1 MFLASKEI
9 KMERK
14 LASIQRVLHIEPIA
28 NADAIELARIG
39 GWQCVT
45 KKGEFGVG
53 DLGVFLEIDAVP
65 PDREPF
71 RFLWQR
77 KPKEGDAPETI
88 ERPGNFRL
96 RTMKLRGA
104 LSQGLLLPLSAF
116 DLGEVREGDDLT
128 ARLEV
133 SKYEPPVPMS
143 GSDFRAPFP
152 GFIPKTDE
160 MRVQSVPAVLEEM
173 RGLPYVATLKYDGS
187 SATFCIDPRDG
198 EFHVCSRNQSVQ
210 AGDNFY
216 WRVARK
222 YDLEAVLRR
231 QPNFAVQG
239 EVCGPGIQK
248 NRLGLKEIALFVFN
262 VYDIENACFLS
273 HDEARQWAL
282 ANGLTLVETVEM
294 GESFAYSQDDLLALA
309 EGKYAG
315 TGNEREGIVIRPL
328 QETGS
333 AALAGRLSFK
343 AISNRFL
350 LKEGD

>member
-1 MFLASKEI
+1 
-9 KMERK
+9 MERK

-28 NADAIELARIG
+28 GADAIELARIG
-39 GWQCVT
+39 GWGCVT
-45 KKGEFGVG
+45 KKGEFKVG

-65 PDREPF
+65 PDRKPF

-77 KPKEGDAPETI
+77 KPKEGEIASEST

-96 RTMKLRGA
+96 RTMRLRGA

-116 DLGEVREGDDLT
+116 DLGKVSEGDDLT
-128 ARLEV
+128 ERLEIT
-133 SKYEPPVPMS
+133 KYEPPVNAMRGG

-160 MRVQSVPAVLEEM
+160 MRVQSVPAVLDEM

-198 EFHVCSRNQSVQ
+198 EFHACSRNQSVQ
-210 AGDNFY
+210 EGDNFT
-216 WRVARK
+216 WRAARK
-222 YDLEAVLRR
+222 YDLEATLRR
-231 QPNFAVQG
+231 QPNFAIQG
-239 EVCGPGIQK
+239 ELCGPGIQK
-248 NRLGLKEIALFVFN
+248 NRLGLGEIALFVFG
-262 VYDIENACFLS
+262 VYDIENARFLP
-273 HDEARQWAL
+273 HDAMRGWAQE
-282 ANGLTLVETVEM
+282 NGLTPVEEVET
-294 GESFAYSQDDLLALA
+294 GEFFAHSQDSLLRLA

-315 TGNEREGIVIRPL
+315 TSNEREGIVIRPR
-328 QETGS
+328 QETVS

>member
-1 MFLASKEI
+1 
-9 KMERK
+9 MERK

-45 KKGEFGVG
+45 KKGEFKVG
-53 DLGVFLEIDAVP
+53 GLGVFLEIDAVP

-77 KPKEGDAPETI
+77 KPKEGETVPEPT
-88 ERPGNFRL
+88 ERPGNFRI

-104 LSQGLLLPLSAF
+104 LSQGLLLPVSAF
-116 DLGEVREGDDLT
+116 ELGEVNEGDDLT
-128 ARLEV
+128 SVLEV
-133 SKYEPPVPMS
+133 VKYEPPVNAMR
-143 GSDFRAPFP
+143 GGVSDFRAPFP

-160 MRVQSVPAVLEEM
+160 MRVQSVPAVLDELC
-173 RGLPYVATLKYDGS
+173 GLPYVATLKYDGS
-187 SATFCIDPRDG
+187 SGTFCIDPRDG
-198 EFHVCSRNQSVQ
+198 EFHACSRNQSVQ
-210 AGDNFY
+210 EGNNFY

-222 YDLEAVLRR
+222 CDLESVLRR
-231 QPNFAVQG
+231 QPKFAIQG

-248 NRLGLKEIALFVFN
+248 NRLGLKEIALFVFG
-262 VYDIENACFLS
+262 VYDIENARFLD
-273 HDEARQWAL
+273 HDEARQWAQE
-282 ANGLTLVETVEM
+282 NGLTPVEEVET
-294 GESFAYSQDDLLALA
+294 GESFAHTQESLLALA
-309 EGKYAG
+309 EGKYEG
-315 TGNEREGIVIRPL
+315 TSNEREGIVIRPRR
-328 QETGS
+328 ETVS